1 MITIHLGVLDSPQV
15 TGTAIELVEPG
26 DYPGIRV
33 KIREAIHNGEDFQVY
48 IRHPACNTWFWDL
61 ADHPA
66 VVVVN
71 DDPRE
76 QLKRKLRV
84 QALPKDLDANP
95 EWILQLNLLSLPAPP
110 ARVGDAWLWIVDNKL
125 GPAWLVQTPSFGHLG
140 DLVNWYATLTE
151 QSSKV
156 LRKKK
161 SEIIERWKSR
171 AQGRVRLAYEHFFE
185 KEPNQASLFLACWQN
200 LNSYYNQTLLRWLDE
215 EGCYNP
221 NLEWIALELPPL
233 LLPQS
238 ISEKLSAKAEA
249 YWNGKFGQ
257 KHVALGEALAK
268 MSGLLL
274 GELRAVRNFVVKTHA
289 PLNIFELEE
298 LRVKFSHVEGASQ
311 MVDEIATELPPP
323 LPKQPAEG
331 WNATEWMD
339 WARTEYIPYKKW
351 LLDHD
356 RICETTIRQSIMYE
370 EWLYGNYSQFL
381 QSFDL
386 LIYGAFRYI
395 QPLLKE
401 GYVILWVLVD
411 NLPLFWFQT
420 LSRAL
425 VESGFMLSEKPENP
439 LYLFS
444 MLPSE
449 TSVSRVSSLLGQLPN
464 QIESKNFEVYFG
476 EQWQNRG
483 ASNVTISTSI
493 DELCEQ
499 SAKGANLHLLIYT
512 SLDSLAHLPD
522 HEVDD
527 RESEI
532 AFRLGSLANRLG
544 EVLKNLSE
552 IQKTKLVIS
561 TDHGSTKML
570 PNAGSLDLPASAKLD
585 DVFEQHRRFI
595 RVGSFDALNSYEWF
609 FLEANKFSLGDN
621 YAVAKGDRYIGARP
635 TGYTHGGLSPE
646 ETMVALSVWE
656 QAQIPQDVNLVLSH
670 TSQPILRGRPQKI
683 SITVRNPFSY
693 PIRNVVVVFPKF
705 GVHLGAAAIP
715 SRTETALGPSEI
727 QLPARFAVREG
738 IAYVDIS
745 VSYEVAGSTRHQVE
759 KLPIYIRELFRTELD
774 DFDKMF

>member
-1 MITIHLGVLDSPQV
+1 VITIHLGVLNSPQI
-15 TGTAIELVEPG
+15 TGNVIELVEPG
-26 DYPGIRV
+26 DYPGIRI
-33 KIREAIHNGEDFQVY
+33 KIREAIHNGEDLQVH
-48 IRHPACNTWFWDL
+48 IRHRACNTWFWDL
-61 ADHPA
+61 AEHPT

-110 ARVGDAWLWIVDNKL
+110 AGVRDAWLWIVDNKL

-140 DLVNWYATLTE
+140 DLVTWYASLTE
-151 QSSKV
+151 QSSAV
-156 LRKKK
+156 LQQKKM
-161 SEIIERWKSR
+161 EIIEAWKSR
-171 AQGRVRLAYEHFFE
+171 SQGRPRLAYQHFFE
-185 KEPNQASLFLACWQN
+185 KKPYQASLFLACWQN
-200 LNSYYNQTLLRWLDE
+200 LSSYYGETLLRWLTE

-221 NLEWIALELPPL
+221 NLEWIASELPPL

-249 YWNGKFGQ
+249 YWNGEFGQ
-257 KHVALGEALAK
+257 KHIAVSEALAK

-289 PLNIFELEE
+289 PLNIFELEK

-311 MVDEIATELPPP
+311 MVDEVATELPPT

-331 WNATEWMD
+331 WDATEWMD
-339 WARTEYIPYKKW
+339 WAGTEYIPYKKW
-351 LLDHD
+351 LLDHN
-356 RICETTIRQSIMYE
+356 RICETAIHQSIMYE
-370 EWLYGNYSQFL
+370 EWLYSNYPQFL

-395 QPLLKE
+395 QPLLE
-401 GYVILWVLVD
+401 EDNVVIWVLVD

-420 LSRAL
+420 LSTAL
-425 VESGFMLSEKPENP
+425 VENGFILSEKPANP

-464 QIESKNFEVYFG
+464 QIEGKDFEAYFN

-483 ASNVTISTSI
+483 ASTVTISRSI
-493 DELCEQ
+493 DELCER
-499 SAKGANLHLLIYT
+499 SAKKANLHLLIYT
-512 SLDSLAHLPD
+512 KLDALAHRPD

-532 AFRLGSLANRLG
+532 AFQLGSLARRLS

-609 FLEANKFSLGDN
+609 FLEANKFSLSDN
-621 YAVAKGDRYIGARP
+621 YAVAKGDRYIGSRP
-635 TGYTHGGLSPE
+635 TGYTHGGLSPQ
-646 ETMVALSVWE
+646 ETLTTLSVWE
-656 QAQIPQDVNLVLSH
+656 LGQIPQDVKLVLSH
-670 TSQPILRGRPQKI
+670 TSSPILRGRPQAL
-683 SITVRNPFSY
+683 SIAARNPFSY
-693 PIRNVVVVFPKF
+693 PIRNVTVVFPKF
-705 GVHLGAAAIP
+705 GVHFGAEAIP
-715 SRTETALGPSEI
+715 SRTETVLGPSEI
-727 QLPARFAVREG
+727 RLPARLPVHEG
-738 IAYVDIS
+738 IVYVDVS
-745 VSYEVAGSTRHQVE
+745 VSCEVAGSTRRQVE
-759 KLPIYIRELFRTELD
+759 KLPVYIRELFRTDLD
-774 DFDKMF
+774 DFDKIF

>member
-26 DYPGIRV
+26 DYPDIRV
-33 KIREAIHNGEDFQVY
+33 KIREAVHNGEDFQVY

-125 GPAWLVQTPSFGHLG
+125 GPVWLVQTPSFGHLG
-140 DLVNWYATLTE
+140 DLVNWYSTLTE

-171 AQGRVRLAYEHFFE
+171 AQGRVRLAYEHFFV
-185 KEPNQASLFLACWQN
+185 KPNQASLFLACWQN

-221 NLEWIALELPPL
+221 NLEWIASELPPL

-238 ISEKLSAKAEA
+238 IFEKLSAKAEA

-257 KHVALGEALAK
+257 KHVALKEVLAK

-274 GELRAVRNFVVKTHA
+274 GELRAVRNFAIETL
-289 PLNIFELEE
+289 PTFNIFELEE
-298 LRVKFSHVEGASQ
+298 LRVKFSHVDGASQ
-311 MVDEIATELPPP
+311 LVDEIIAELPPP
-323 LPKQPAEG
+323 PPKQPSEG
-331 WNATEWMD
+331 WDAIEWID

-351 LLDHD
+351 LLDHN
-356 RICETTIRQSIMYE
+356 RINETAIHQSIMYE
-370 EWLYGNYSQFL
+370 EWLYRNYPQFL

-386 LIYGAFRYI
+386 LIYGAFRDIQSLLGQGYI
-395 QPLLKE
+395 
-401 GYVILWVLVD
+401 ILWVLVD

-420 LSRAL
+420 LARAL
-425 VESGFMLSEKPENP
+425 VENGFVLSEKPKNP

-464 QIESKNFEVYFG
+464 QIEDKDFEACFN

-483 ASNVTISTSI
+483 ANTVTISRSI

-499 SAKGANLHLLIYT
+499 CAKRANLHLLIYT
-512 SLDSLAHLPD
+512 KLDARSHCPD

-532 AFRLGSLANRLG
+532 AFQLDSLAKRLS
-544 EVLKNLSE
+544 EVLQNLSE

-609 FLEANKFSLGDN
+609 FLEANKFSLNDN
-621 YAVAKGDRYIGARP
+621 YAVAKGDRYIGGRP

-646 ETMVALSVWE
+646 ETLVALSVWE
-656 QAQIPQDVNLVLSH
+656 LAQIPQDVNLVLSH
-670 TSQPILRGRPQKI
+670 TSPAILRGRPQTI

-705 GVHLGAAAIP
+705 GVHFGAEAIP
-715 SRTETALGPSEI
+715 SRAETALGPSEI
-727 QLPARFAVREG
+727 QLPARSPVHEG
-738 IAYVDIS
+738 IAYVDMS

-759 KLPIYIRELFRTELD
+759 KLPVHIRELFRTELN

>member
-1 MITIHLGVLDSPQV
+1 VITIHLGVLNSPQI

-26 DYPGIRV
+26 DYPSIRV
-33 KIREAIHNGEDFQVY
+33 KIREAIHDGEDLQVY

-66 VVVVN
+66 VGVVG

-76 QLKRKLRV
+76 QLKRKLGV
-84 QALPKDLDANP
+84 QVLPKDLDTNP
-95 EWILQLNLLSLPAPP
+95 EWIMQLNLLSIPAPL
-110 ARVGDAWLWIVDNKL
+110 ARVGDVWLWIVDNKL
-125 GPAWLVQTPSFGHLG
+125 GPTWLVKTPSFSHLG
-140 DLVNWYATLTE
+140 RLVNWYAALTE
-151 QSSKV
+151 QSSGV
-156 LRKKK
+156 LQQKQT
-161 SEIIERWKSR
+161 EIIKLWKSR
-171 AQGRVRLAYEHFFE
+171 SQGRLRLAYQYFFE
-185 KEPNQASLFLACWQN
+185 KKPYQASIFLACWQN
-200 LNSYYNQTLLRWLDE
+200 LSSYYGETLLRWLTE
-215 EGCYNP
+215 EGCCNP
-221 NLEWIALELPPL
+221 NLEWIASELPPL
-233 LLPQS
+233 FLPQS
-238 ISEKLSAKAEA
+238 ISEKLSAKATA
-249 YWNGKFGQ
+249 YWNGEFEQ
-257 KHVALGEALAK
+257 KHIAVNEALGK

-298 LRVKFSHVEGASQ
+298 LRVKFSHIEGASQ
-311 MVDEIATELPPP
+311 MVDEVAAGLPPP

-351 LLDHD
+351 LLDHN
-356 RICETTIRQSIMYE
+356 RICETAIHQSIMYE
-370 EWLYGNYSQFL
+370 DWFYSNYPQFL

-386 LIYGAFRYI
+386 LIYGAFSHI
-395 QPLLKE
+395 QPLLEE
-401 GYVILWVLVD
+401 GYVVIWVLVD

-544 EVLKNLSE
+544 EVISRLAE

-561 TDHGSTKML
+561 SDHGSTKML
-570 PNAGSLDLPASAKLD
+570 PEAKMLGLPASAKLD
-585 DVFEQHRRFI
+585 AIFEQHRRFI
-595 RVGSFDALNSYEWF
+595 RVGSFNALNSYEWF

-621 YAVAKGDRYIGARP
+621 YAVAKGDRYIGVRP

-646 ETMVALSVWE
+646 ETLVALSVWE
-656 QAQIPQDVNLVLSH
+656 LAQIPQDVNLVLSH
-670 TSQPILRGRPQKI
+670 TSPPVLRGRPQTI
-683 SITVRNPFSY
+683 SVTVRNPFSY
-693 PIRNVVVVFPKF
+693 AIRNVAVVFPKF
-705 GVHLGAAAIP
+705 GVHLQVETIP
-715 SRTETALGPSEI
+715 SRTEIALGPSEI
-727 QLPARFAVREG
+727 QLPARFPVHEG
-738 IAYVDIS
+738 IADVDIA
-745 VSYEVAGSTRHQVE
+745 VSYEVAGSLRHQVE
-759 KLPIYIRELFRTELD
+759 KLPVYIRELFRTELD
-774 DFDKMF
+774 DLDKMF